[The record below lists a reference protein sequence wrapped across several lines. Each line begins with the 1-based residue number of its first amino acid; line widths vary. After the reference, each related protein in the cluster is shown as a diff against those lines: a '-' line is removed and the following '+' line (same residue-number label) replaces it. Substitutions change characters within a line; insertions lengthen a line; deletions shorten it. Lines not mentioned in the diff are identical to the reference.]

1 MDKRPREYAEQIGLE
16 LREWYK
22 LKMETVPPEYRDMV
36 ANYVVNNVIKSFL
49 KRRKGNEQ

>member
-1 MDKRPREYAEQIGLE
+1 MTNTRPREYAESIGQE

-36 ANYVVNNVIKSFL
+36 ADHLVNGVIKNWL
-49 KRRKGNEQ
+49 RRKR